1 MIGMAR
7 LPLALVLVPT
17 LACADAASRGD
28 ELGETT
34 GVDTSTSTSADA
46 TSSTDVSD
54 STASS
59 TEESA
64 SSDTTS
70 TDTTSTDTTSTDTDP
85 PAPEQSLRLLT
96 DQNRR
101 YEGSMF
107 GGWGPHLRAPMRAG
121 DDTLWFCVD
130 AGEDVLHNREIHYY
144 HESPQGWSKV
154 AMQPHAAGVQQNS
167 ACVMRNSTI
176 LAYSVNI
183 ATSVLEEC
191 YFDTA
196 DPQLDGQA
204 CNTITIGGPYATP
217 PSSNYVGAILSPSG
231 AKLVWFTVVGANGQP
246 GQWIYTVD
254 FGGGWNGPF
263 VLALPQYNDFAY
275 VHAAFVDEAT
285 VMMVGQGYLGAYP
298 DGSFRAAVA
307 EFTLG
312 QVPTLVELQ
321 PGLGVMP
328 SSSGDLWID
337 PASGDAHVL
346 ARADPAGVAYF
357 YKPAGASWLDHASP
371 VALLD
376 DTFRTRFLAP
386 SEGPLVLARGSAGT
400 RGGVRLHLVDLAT
413 LAGPIDWASTS
424 TLALEL
430 PDAGFDAPA
439 AIFAESRAYQSAPVG
454 GLAATLE
461 LATCGQYPERD
472 VEIWHTRVAL

>member
-1 MIGMAR
+1 MAR
-7 LPLALVLVPT
+7 LRLALVLVPT
-17 LACADAASRGD
+17 LACSDASSRGD
-28 ELGETT
+28 ERGEAGST
-34 GVDTSTSTSADA
+34 GTSSESGAESGSGSTSETDADA
-46 TSSTDVSD
+46 SD
-54 STASS
+54 STSGS
-59 TEESA
+59 ET
-64 SSDTTS
+64 
-70 TDTTSTDTTSTDTDP
+70 TDTGETATDGDDTDP
-85 PAPEQSLRLLT
+85 AAPEQTLRLLT
-96 DQNRR
+96 AQNRR

-130 AGEDVLHNREIHYY
+130 AGEDVLNNREIHYY
-144 HESPQGWSKV
+144 RDTPEGWSKV

-167 ACVMRNSTI
+167 ASVMRNSTI
-176 LAYSVNI
+176 LTYSVNVV
-183 ATSVLEEC
+183 TSVLEEC

-196 DPQLDGQA
+196 DLELDGYA

-231 AKLVWFTVVGANGQP
+231 AKLVWFTVVGESGQP

-275 VHAAFVDEAT
+275 VHAAFVDDAT
-285 VMMVGQGYLGAYP
+285 VMMVGQAYLGAYP
-298 DGSFRAAVA
+298 EGSFRAAVA

-321 PGLGVMP
+321 AGLGVMP
-328 SSSGDLWID
+328 ISSGDLWID

-357 YKPAGASWLDHASP
+357 FKPAGASWVDHASP

-386 SEGPLVLARGSAGT
+386 AAGPLALARGSAG
-400 RGGVRLHLVDLAT
+400 RAGGVRLHLVDPVPR
-413 LAGPIDWASTS
+413 GPIDWAST
-424 TLALEL
+424 LALELAL
-430 PDAGFDAPA
+430 PDAGFASPS
-439 AIFAESRAYQSAPVG
+439 AIFTESRAYQTAPVG
-454 GLAATLE
+454 GLAGTLE

-472 VEIWHTRVAL
+472 IEIWHTRVALRP